1 MIWQIENCQQEV
13 VHALNCINIKSHHN
27 TCCYIIS
34 SMHTIFA
41 PLIHFQFL
49 CLSPCDRPPQKC
61 NTIIPKKIPIVVIT
75 ATKTFFL
82 SMGPLLYLWTSWLI
96 SLPALEQ
103 SSCIVCFLY
112 YQVYNVHSFIHLY
125 QTFKHFTKSF
135 ICFHF

>member
-61 NTIIPKKIPIVVIT
+61 NTIIPNKIPIVVIT

-82 SMGPLLYLWTSWLI
+82 SMGLA
-96 SLPALEQ
+96 LPVDVVADIT
-103 SSCIVCFLY
+103 SSCNVCFLY
-112 YQVYNVHSFIHLY
+112 YQL
-125 QTFKHFTKSF
+125 
-135 ICFHF
+135 